1 MMWQPKAKQMNT
13 QVRILKRSETLVN
26 GAPKIK
32 YDDAENPL
40 ELCNWKSK
48 GGTES
53 TESGT
58 LVVEDTAEVVMWYRD
73 GISQKDRLLLNND
86 PKLAYDIIG
95 PPENVEQRNMY
106 LVLKV
111 RRAVNT

>member
-1 MMWQPKAKQMNT
+1 MWKPKAQQMNT
-13 QVRILKRSETLVN
+13 QVRILKRSETSVN
-26 GAPKIK
+26 GAPKIRF
-32 YDDAENPL
+32 DDAENPL
-40 ELCNWKSK
+40 ELCNWKGK

-53 TESGT
+53 TQSGT
-58 LVVEDTAEVVMWYRD
+58 LVVEDTAEVVMWYRAD
-73 GISQKDRLLLNND
+73 ITQKDRLLLNDD
-86 PKLAYDIIG
+86 PELAYDIIG